1 MIVLCINK
9 IVKNLKRKSKI
20 ITITEHIISLQ
31 SKKLVR
37 TIHSSIKKTKS
48 YNWNKCHNN
57 DEILH
62 NTALTG
68 SNNDKTKEIMIGDSM
83 TKKTDGYL
91 LTSSISHKISC
102 ENKTFF
108 NSQTVDTFE
117 YVKPIQRDLDSKV
130 FVIHIGKNELTTDSN
145 LNLEANVTHI
155 DTNDLTTDKI
165 LHEIC

>member
-1 MIVLCINK
+1 MTVLCINK
-9 IVKNLKRKSKI
+9 IVKNLKRKNKI
-20 ITITEHIISLQ
+20 IIITEHIISLQ
-31 SKKLVR
+31 SKRLVR

-68 SNNDKTKEIMIGDSM
+68 SNNDKTKEIIIGDSM

-102 ENKTFF
+102 ENKTFL
-108 NSQTVDTFE
+108 NSQICG
-117 YVKPIQRDLDSKV
+117 YV
-130 FVIHIGKNELTTDSN
+130 
-145 LNLEANVTHI
+145 
-155 DTNDLTTDKI
+155 
-165 LHEIC
+165 